1 MKLAERTTK
10 VGASPT
16 LNVLLAAAQLRREGA
31 DIVDLGAGEP
41 DFATPEHVKTAAQQ
55 AITDNFTRY
64 TPNAGIP
71 ELKQAIIA
79 RYRDQYSV
87 EYEEK
92 EVIATA
98 GGKQALFNVS
108 MALFG
113 QGDEVIIHAPCWPT
127 LVECVKLADAT
138 PVIVRT
144 HADEGFTVTAETILA
159 GITPRTKG
167 IIINSP
173 GNPTGALMSESDM
186 AAIAEAVAD
195 RDIWVIVDLCYERL
209 IYDPAPHDLV
219 GVLTRR
225 LRDRAVLAGS
235 ASKTYAMTGW
245 RCGWV
250 LAPPEV
256 IAACN
261 AIQSHST
268 SNVSSITQKAVLA
281 ALTGSQDCVAE
292 MLSAYRER
300 RDQVHEWITADGRIT
315 CVKPAGA
322 FYLFPNMTSLLS
334 PDGIRTTSELAEAL
348 LHKSHV
354 ALTAGEAFDSP
365 GFVRLSYATSL
376 ERLREGV
383 DRIMAFAD
391 THAQHP

>member
-250 LAPPEV
+250 LASPEV